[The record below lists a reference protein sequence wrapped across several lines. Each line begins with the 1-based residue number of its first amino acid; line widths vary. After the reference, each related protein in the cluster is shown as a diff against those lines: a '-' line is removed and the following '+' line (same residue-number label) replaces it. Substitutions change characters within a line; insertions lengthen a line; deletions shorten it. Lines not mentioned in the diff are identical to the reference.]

1 MDGYRR
7 GLLSGDGEMLDFHS
21 FRHTVRTQLA
31 NASVPE
37 FLIDNIIGHTSTSVG
52 KTVYTHTQLIPQK
65 KEAIK
70 KITYDMDFSKLNPWD
85 RCRFMRDFNLSG
97 EQRT

>member
-37 FLIDNIIGHTSTSVG
+37 FLIDKIIGHTSTSASVG

-70 KITYDMDFSKLNPWD
+70 KSPMTWTFQN
-85 RCRFMRDFNLSG
+85 
-97 EQRT
+97 

>member
-21 FRHTVRTQLA
+21 FRHTVQTQLA

-37 FLIDNIIGHTSTSVG
+37 FLIDDIIGHTSTSASFG

-65 KEAIK
+65 KEAIE
-70 KITYDMDFSKLNPWD
+70 KIT
-85 RCRFMRDFNLSG
+85 
-97 EQRT
+97 